1 MKRLSL
7 VLAALAVVVALVVP
21 AGAPAAQKNLV
32 QTAQGAGQFGTLVSL
47 VKQAGLAKTLSGKT
61 KYTVFAPTDA
71 AFRKVPK
78 KTLNALAKNKAALK
92 QVLLYHVVKGAV
104 PAKTVV
110 KLKAAKTVEGT
121 KVRISVRGGGCSG
134 FQNKLDL
141 DTTYNEKTDV
151 MTEQHGVTLVVDKK
165 SLLYLQGATVDFH
178 EDLNARG
185 FRITNPQAKGSCGC
199 GSSYSM

>member
-1 MKRLSL
+1 MSSGVLDQPTLKTADAPPAAVPVTVTEKAAGDVKRII
-7 VLAALAVVVALVVP
+7 ADQQA
-21 AGAPAAQKNLV
+21 AGAAEK
-32 QTAQGAGQFGTLVSL
+32 
-47 VKQAGLAKTLSGKT
+47 
-61 KYTVFAPTDA
+61 
-71 AFRKVPK
+71 
-78 KTLNALAKNKAALK
+78 
-92 QVLLYHVVKGAV
+92 LY
-104 PAKTVV
+104 
-110 KLKAAKTVEGT
+110 L
-121 KVRISVRGGGCSG
+121 RISVRGGGCSG

-151 MTEQHGVTLVVDKK
+151 MSEQHGVTLVVDKK

>member
-1 MKRLSL
+1 M
-7 VLAALAVVVALVVP
+7 VAALAVVVALVVP

-121 KVRISVRGGGCSG
+121 KVRISVRGGSVYLNGST
-134 FQNKLDL
+134 KVV
-141 DTTYNEKTDV
+141 KTDV
-151 MTEQHGVTLVVDKK
+151 RASNGIIHVINKVLIPK
-165 SLLYLQGATVDFH
+165 
-178 EDLNARG
+178 DL
-185 FRITNPQAKGSCGC
+185 KL
-199 GSSYSM
+199 